1 MTKIIKLIHD
11 KNQNDYTFYGFQETD
26 KINNNYEEI
35 ITQSL
40 REIGDYD
47 RNRKLTIYTYGEKN
61 TNHKKPKCQV
71 IFDVSSFAT
80 KIEKTDIKKYDGR
93 DQIIQNA
100 IIQHPIFDILIENVI
115 NEIEKDNLN
124 TISFVC
130 NHGKHRSVGWAEIL
144 KKYYYKF
151 SKVVHIKFKNY

>member
-1 MTKIIKLIHD
+1 MSKRIKLIHD

-26 KINNNYEEI
+26 NINQNFEEI
-35 ITQSL
+35 IEKSL
-40 REIGDYD
+40 KELNYD

-61 TNHKKPKCQV
+61 TNHKPPECQI
-71 IFDVSSFAT
+71 IFDVCTFST

-93 DQIIQNA
+93 DELIQNA
-100 IIQHPIFDILIENVI
+100 IIQHPIFNILVENVI
-115 NEIEKDNLN
+115 NKIEENNID

-144 KKYYYKF
+144 KKYYYNH
-151 SKVVHIKFKNY
+151 SKIKHLKFKK

>member
-40 REIGDYD
+40 KEIGDYD
-47 RNRKLTIYTYGEKN
+47 RNRKLTIYTYGIKN
-61 TNHKKPKCQV
+61 IKHVKPKCQV
-71 IFDVSSFAT
+71 IFDVSTFAT

-93 DQIIQNA
+93 DEIIQNA

-115 NEIEKDNLN
+115 NEIEKNN
-124 TISFVC
+124 FNKISFIC

-144 KKYYYKF
+144 KKYYYQF
-151 SKVVHIKFKNY
+151 SDVIHIKINNF

>member
-11 KNQNDYTFYGFQETD
+11 KNQNDYTFYGFQEND

-100 IIQHPIFDILIENVI
+100 IIQHPIFDILIENII